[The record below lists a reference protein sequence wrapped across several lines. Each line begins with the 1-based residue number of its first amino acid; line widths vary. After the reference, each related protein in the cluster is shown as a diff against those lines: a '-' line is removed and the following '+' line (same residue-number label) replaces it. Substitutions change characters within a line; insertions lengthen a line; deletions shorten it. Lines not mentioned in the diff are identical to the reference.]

1 MHILERTRALRK
13 GIVIIVGIFFLTGFL
28 SGILFSFRSHHDY
41 PPSNFRV
48 RAAKSNDEASNSNV
62 VNLNQMNYSND
73 IKIESTADV
82 PSSLFL
88 SAVADDVVPTIVK
101 SWRAAK
107 LDWHTLLPLH
117 NSIWER
123 YGKPEKGQG
132 LRLLV
137 SKEIQVTNFLTQFH
151 ESGLS
156 ALYGTDHG
164 ALSEYSACNSF
175 YSSCM
180 VHNFDKCNDD
190 QLCSWSTSKALCVDK
205 GDKDADIDLQPE
217 SSCVTPLMI
226 NLGGM
231 LQKVDPSQCLF
242 YVNQPA
248 VFISIDSESQSMFYH
263 WWASWSS
270 IMDYWT
276 LTLHSSRKIH
286 FFATVINDSTFF
298 DYFGFISDNCWR
310 RSTEDFIQVPP
321 GACFCNTHNLN
332 ANQWDIHPKESAKQ
346 IINFLDL
353 AEVEP
358 PVVKFKIG
366 IISRRIKR
374 FILNEYELVAAVE
387 AMGHICVLLPL
398 ERMTLFEQ
406 MKEFRTLD
414 VLIGIHGSALDNSVF
429 LHKGKYRIVL
439 FYTVLCAALYYAIQH
454 NTMYC
459 TVLHSTLYN
468 VLYYVLYALIYIT
481 LRLYTY

>member
-1 MHILERTRALRK
+1 MHILERTRALRTW
-13 GIVIIVGIFFLTGFL
+13 IVIIVGVFFLTGFL
-28 SGILFSFRSHHDY
+28 SGIIFSFRSHHDY
-41 PPSNFRV
+41 PPSNFRLST
-48 RAAKSNDEASNSNV
+48 AKSNVDVPNSHV
-62 VNLNQMNYSND
+62 VNLNQMDNSND
-73 IKIESTADV
+73 IKIENGAV
-82 PSSLFL
+82 VSSPVRSKIFL
-88 SAVADDVVPTIVK
+88 SAVTDEVVPNIVR

-123 YGKPEKGQG
+123 YGTPEKGKG

-164 ALSEYSACNSF
+164 TLSEYSACNTFFSA
-175 YSSCM
+175 CM

-190 QLCSWSTSKALCVDK
+190 QLCSWSTVKALCVDK
-205 GDKDADIDLQPE
+205 GDKDADIDLHPE
-217 SSCVTPLMI
+217 SSCLSPR
-226 NLGGM
+226 M
-231 LQKVDPSQCLF
+231 LNQGNRLKKVDPSQCLF

-248 VFISIDSESQSMFYH
+248 VFVSIDSESQSMFYH

-276 LTLHSSRKIH
+276 VTLQSSRKIH
-286 FFATVINDSTFF
+286 FFATVINDSSFF

-310 RSTEDFIQVPP
+310 RSTADFVQAPP
-321 GACFCNTHNLN
+321 GACFCNTHDLN
-332 ANQWDIHPKESAKQ
+332 ANQWDIHPKESAQQ
-346 IINFLDL
+346 IIGFLDL
-353 AEVEP
+353 AELEP

-387 AMGHICVLLPL
+387 SMGHICVLLPL
-398 ERMTLFEQ
+398 ERMTLYEQ

-429 LHKGKYRIVL
+429 LHKGE
-439 FYTVLCAALYYAIQH
+439 H
-454 NTMYC
+454 NTQ
-459 TVLHSTLYN
+459 STHDSPH
-468 VLYYVLYALIYIT
+468 IH
-481 LRLYTY
+481 RLLSLT

>member
-1 MHILERTRALRK
+1 MHIFERTRALRTW
-13 GIVIIVGIFFLTGFL
+13 IVIIVGVLFLTGFL
-28 SGILFSFRSHHDY
+28 SGIFFSFRSHHDY

-48 RAAKSNDEASNSNV
+48 RAANSNVDVSNSHV
-62 VNLNQMNYSND
+62 VNLNLMDNSND
-73 IKIESTADV
+73 IKIGGTADV
-82 PSSLFL
+82 PSAVGSKIFL
-88 SAVADDVVPTIVK
+88 SAVTDAVVPNIVK
-101 SWRAAK
+101 SWRAGK

-123 YGKPEKGQG
+123 YGTPEKGQG

-156 ALYGTDHG
+156 AIYGTDHG
-164 ALSEYSACNSF
+164 TLSEYSACNSF
-175 YSSCM
+175 FSACM

-190 QLCSWSTSKALCVDK
+190 QLCSWSTVKRLCVDK
-205 GDKDADIDLQPE
+205 GDKDADIDLHPE
-217 SSCVTPLMI
+217 SSCLSPH
-226 NLGGM
+226 M
-231 LQKVDPSQCLF
+231 LYHGKLKKVDPTQCLF

-276 LTLHSSRKIH
+276 ETLKSSRKIH
-286 FFATVINDSTFF
+286 FFAAVINDSTFF

-310 RSTEDFIQVPP
+310 RSTTDFVQAPP
-321 GACFCNTHNLN
+321 GACFCNTHDLN

-346 IINFLDL
+346 IVGFLDL
-353 AEVEP
+353 AELEP

-398 ERMTLFEQ
+398 ERMTLYEQ

-429 LHKGKYRIVL
+429 LHKGG
-439 FYTVLCAALYYAIQH
+439 
-454 NTMYC
+454 NTQI
-459 TVLHSTLYN
+459 THDSSSLHIN
-468 VLYYVLYALIYIT
+468 IY
-481 LRLYTY
+481 

>member
-1 MHILERTRALRK
+1 MHILERTKALRRW
-13 GIVIIVGIFFLTGFL
+13 IVIIVGVFFFTGFL
-28 SGILFSFRSHHDY
+28 SGIFFSFRSHQNY

-48 RAAKSNDEASNSNV
+48 RTAESNDYVSNNHV
-62 VNLNQMNYSND
+62 VNLNQFNNLND
-73 IKIESTADV
+73 VKVGSSADV
-82 PSSLFL
+82 PPSIHL
-88 SAVADDVVPTIVK
+88 SAVADKVVPNIVQ

-107 LDWHTLLPLH
+107 LDWHTLLPPH

-123 YGKPEKGQG
+123 YGTPEKGQG

-156 ALYGTDHG
+156 ALYGYDHG
-164 ALSEYSACNSF
+164 ALTEYSGCNSF
-175 YSSCM
+175 YSACM

-190 QLCSWSTSKALCVDK
+190 QLCSWSTMKALCIDK
-205 GDKDADIDLQPE
+205 GDKDADVDLQPE
-217 SSCVTPLMI
+217 SSCLSPRMVSRGNALK
-226 NLGGM
+226 
-231 LQKVDPSQCLF
+231 KVDPSQCLF

-270 IMDYWT
+270 IMEYWT
-276 LTLHSSRKIH
+276 STLQSSRKTH
-286 FFATVINDSTFF
+286 FFATIINDSTFF

-310 RSTEDFIQVPP
+310 RSTSDFVQVPP
-321 GACFCNTHNLN
+321 GACFCNTHDLS
-332 ANQWDIHPKESAKQ
+332 ANQWDIHPRESAKQ
-346 IINFLDL
+346 IVSFLDL
-353 AEVEP
+353 VEVVP

-366 IISRRIKR
+366 IISRRVKR

-398 ERMTLFEQ
+398 ERMTLYEQ
-406 MKEFRTLD
+406 TKEFRTLD

-429 LHKGKYRIVL
+429 LHRGAYVQSSLIL
-439 FYTVLCAALYYAIQH
+439 HL
-454 NTMYC
+454 NTADR
-459 TVLHSTLYN
+459 TLSP
-468 VLYYVLYALIYIT
+468 I
-481 LRLYTY
+481 